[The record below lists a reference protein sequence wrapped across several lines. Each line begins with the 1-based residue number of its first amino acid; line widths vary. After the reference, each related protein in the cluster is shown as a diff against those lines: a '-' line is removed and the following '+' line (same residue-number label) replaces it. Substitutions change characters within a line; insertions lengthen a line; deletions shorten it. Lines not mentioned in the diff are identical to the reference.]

1 MAKSAW
7 TDRNFL
13 LGTEEKIA
21 KTGKTS
27 RSNSAGSAFAASREG
42 RADSGTK
49 GKTST
54 VSNRLTRY
62 RCLNRFLPFHSRFL
76 VRSGLSR

>member
-13 LGTEEKIA
+13 LGPEEKIA

-27 RSNSAGSAFAASREG
+27 RSNSAGSALAVSREQ
-42 RADSGTK
+42 ASSG
-49 GKTST
+49 S
-54 VSNRLTRY
+54 L
-62 RCLNRFLPFHSRFL
+62 
-76 VRSGLSR
+76 